1 MPDVPQRSNRTVD
14 WGGLPDAKP
23 APEPSKITVTVND
36 DGSVSLGSPAVH
48 TERPR
53 DRGFDENLAET
64 LDPMVLA
71 RIAED
76 FQTGVASDIMSRSEF
91 ISNYNKGIDLLGLK
105 IETASSTKG
114 PRSSI
119 SKVRHPVLLEACVR
133 YQSAARAELLPS
145 AGPVKV
151 MNIGGSSAQDDKLA
165 QDFEDDFNYFM
176 TDIAKEYYPDTDRAL
191 FYQGFGG
198 SMYKKVFR
206 CPVRRRPCSDSVQLT
221 NLIVSED
228 ATDLDTA
235 IRVTNEIMMSPARVR
250 RMQLAGAWV
259 DMNLGYPQ
267 GLQNIAVR
275 KIMES
280 QGLAPITTRPQDQEH
295 TIWEGYQDVEPDYYG
310 FEERAPDRMPLPYRI
325 VIDRDSKK
333 VLELRRNWKR
343 KDEEFRKRQT
353 FVKFDL
359 VPGLGF
365 LGMGYLHLLGNQTRA
380 LTAIWQLMVDGG
392 MLGNFPG
399 GMRAKGV
406 RMDTNQITPGLG
418 EWTDVDLGRFNKIGD
433 AFMAMPYKDVSAV
446 FMQLAELIGQDAQR
460 LAGAV
465 DMEVGEGRANVPVGT
480 IMAMIEQQ
488 TQVMGAVHKRN
499 HTAQKEELMLLRE
512 LFIEDPKSLTRLARK
527 PARVWETAAEFED
540 LDLSPASDPNVPSQ
554 MHRIMQATAIETM
567 AAGDPIG
574 IDRQAAHKRTF
585 RSMGINDGDSLLTGS
600 SNPPPP
606 PPAPPPGGGN
616 PVQAGLAM
624 AKIQAELPIKQQQNQ
639 INAGKLQLQAEDMK
653 RQAASEA
660 AENANRQADREA
672 QLGIDR
678 ERLALDR
685 DKLGKE
691 HGREV
696 LGMALDHSRAQ
707 GLAAAGPGPKPG
719 ALPQG

>member
-1 MPDVPQRSNRTVD
+1 VRGVPDIPLRSNRTVD
-14 WGGLPDAKP
+14 FAGLPA
-23 APEPSKITVTVND
+23 ARAQPEPSKFQITIND
-36 DGSVSLGSPAVH
+36 DGSVNLGSPSVH
-48 TERPR
+48 TEKPR
-53 DRGFDENLAET
+53 SRGFDENLAET
-64 LDPMVLA
+64 MDPMVLA

-76 FQTGVASDIMSRSEF
+76 FQTGVATDIMSRSEF
-91 ISNYNKGIDLLGLK
+91 ISNYNKGVDLLGLK
-105 IETASSTKG
+105 IMTASSTKG

-119 SKVRHPVLLEACVR
+119 SQVKHPVLLEACVR

-151 MNIGGSSAQDDKLA
+151 MNIGGASSEDDQLA
-165 QDFEDDFNYFM
+165 QDFENDFNYFL
-176 TDIAKEYYPDTDRAL
+176 TDVAKEYYPDTDRAL

-198 SMYKKVFR
+198 SMYKKVFN
-206 CPVRRRPCSDSVQLT
+206 CPLRRRPCSDSVQLT

-228 ATDLDTA
+228 AKDLDTA
-235 IRVTNEIMMSPARVR
+235 IRVTNEIMMSPGLVR
-250 RMQLAGAWV
+250 RMQLSGFWV
-259 DMNLGYPQ
+259 DQNLGYPQ
-267 GLQNIAVR
+267 GLQNLATR
-275 KIMES
+275 KILES

-295 TIWEGYQDVEPDYYG
+295 TIWEGYQDIDPDYYG

-333 VLELRRNWKR
+333 VMELRRNWKQ
-343 KDEEFRKRQT
+343 KDPEFRKRQT

-380 LTAIWQLMVDGG
+380 LTAIWQLLVDAG

-418 EWTDVDLGRFNKIGD
+418 EWVDVDLGRFDKMSD

-465 DMEVGEGRANVPVGT
+465 DLEVGEGRANVPVGT

-499 HTAQKEELMLLRE
+499 HTAQKEEFMLLRE
-512 LFIEDPKSLTRLARK
+512 LFIEDPKALTRLSRK
-527 PARVWETAAEFED
+527 PSRQWETAEEFMD
-540 LDLSPASDPNVPSQ
+540 LDLSPRSDPNVPSQ

-567 AAGDPIG
+567 ATADPIG
-574 IDRQAAHKRTF
+574 MDRQAVHKRTF
-585 RSMGINDGDSLLTGS
+585 RNMGISDGDTLLTGS
-600 SNPPPP
+600 SLPPPQP
-606 PPAPPPGGGN
+606 PPQQGPG
-616 PVQAGLAM
+616 PSGLAAV
-624 AKIQAELPIKQQQNQ
+624 AKLQAELPIKQQQNQ
-639 INAGKLQLQAEDMK
+639 ISAGKLQLQAEDMR

-672 QLGIDR
+672 QLAIDR
-678 ERLALDR
+678 ERLQLDR
-685 DKLGKE
+685 DKLNKE

-696 LGMALDHSRAQ
+696 LGMALDHVHGQQ
-707 GLAAAGPGPKPG
+707 GLAAAGP
-719 ALPQG
+719 LPQT